1 MVKGQHVGS
10 RQGWEMSATSCVFC
24 RFPHCCIVPSACLAH
39 PTCRL
44 ADWPYIK
51 RCVDAA
57 AGTGI
62 QMIGNGDVFSF
73 EDHYRCVF
81 FRLGCRHNFCPRG
94 ALHWAKMLCFAP
106 DFCLLLSGPLA
117 HPAHCTL

>member
-1 MVKGQHVGS
+1 MLPAS
-10 RQGWEMSATSCVFC
+10 
-24 RFPHCCIVPSACLAH
+24 VPLACLAH

-62 QMIGNGDVFSF
+62 QVIGNGDVFSF
-73 EDHYRCVF
+73 EDHY
-81 FRLGCRHNFCPRG
+81 
-94 ALHWAKMLCFAP
+94 K
-106 DFCLLLSGPLA
+106 
-117 HPAHCTL
+117 